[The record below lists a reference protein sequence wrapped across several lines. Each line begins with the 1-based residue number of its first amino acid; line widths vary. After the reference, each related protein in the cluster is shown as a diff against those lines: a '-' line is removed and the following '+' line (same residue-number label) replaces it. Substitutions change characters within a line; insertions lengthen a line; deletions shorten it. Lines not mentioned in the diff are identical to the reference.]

1 VELRRI
7 MNCYENKNIGI
18 IGEEEM
24 NKFSVTIP
32 LVFVDNKINVL
43 FEVRAKHL
51 RTQPGEISFPGG
63 KIEIGE
69 SRKDA
74 AIRETCEE
82 LGIREEDM
90 EIIGKE
96 DLLIT
101 QHNRIIYPYVG
112 ILKNHDKVVLSKS
125 EVDHIF
131 LVPLDFFLEN
141 EPIVKP
147 VKVVSVPPEDF
158 PYELIE
164 DGENY
169 KWRVGMNNIYLYKY
183 EKYTIWG
190 LTARILYQFIK
201 TIKESEM
208 ERK

>member
-1 VELRRI
+1 MELRRI
-7 MNCYENKNIGI
+7 MDCYVNKNIGI
-18 IGEEEM
+18 MGEEEM

-32 LVFVDNKINVL
+32 LVFVDNRINVL
-43 FEVRAKHL
+43 FEVRAKQL

-63 KIEIGE
+63 RIESGE
-69 SRKDA
+69 SKKDA

-82 LGIREEDM
+82 LGISECDL

-96 DLLIT
+96 DYLIT

-112 ILKNHDKVVLSKS
+112 IIKNYDKVTPSKN

-131 LVPLDFFLEN
+131 LVPLDFFIEN
-141 EPIVKP
+141 EPMIKAVQ
-147 VKVVSVPPEDF
+147 VVSVPSEDF

-164 DGENY
+164 NGENY
-169 KWRVGMNNIYLYKY
+169 KWRVGMYNIYFYKY

-190 LTARILYQFIK
+190 LTATILHQFVK
-201 TIKESEM
+201 TIRESGM
-208 ERK
+208 ER